1 MFNVSE
7 LVEQS
12 LKLRAPYNYFLLY
25 LGVSSNIVLSALD
38 QCLEFMVLGIRY
50 ENMNATVMNT
60 LRGI

>member
-7 LVEQS
+7 LVEKS

-25 LGVSSNIVLSALD
+25 LGVPSNIVLSALD

-50 ENMNATVMNT
+50 ENMNATVMYT